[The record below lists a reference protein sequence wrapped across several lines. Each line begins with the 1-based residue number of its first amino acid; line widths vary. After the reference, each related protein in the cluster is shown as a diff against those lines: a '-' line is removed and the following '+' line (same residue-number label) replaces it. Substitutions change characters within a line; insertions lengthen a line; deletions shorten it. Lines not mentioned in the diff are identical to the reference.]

1 MSSLPPQPAGALDP
15 GSTGTVGLHESRI
28 ARLVGPRRF
37 VLEDQ
42 VASDPPPGHIRVR
55 IIACGVCA
63 SELHTVQEDLSSYPV
78 ELGHEPVGIVEAVG
92 PGVEDLIEGTRVT
105 GGFGPSFADRVV
117 ADRRSVVEVPNG
129 LRTEDAIGEP
139 LGCVVEARRRTSVTA
154 GDRIAVVGVGYMGL
168 LMLHVLEVTGAGH
181 VLVVDP
187 RDDARRTA
195 LTFGATEAVTPA
207 DLASGEAD
215 GSADVVIEATGAQQG
230 LDLATRLVREHGVL
244 SILGYHQS
252 QRTVDMQA
260 WNWKAINV
268 VNAHV
273 RRRDLLN
280 DAIRRGLELVRLGR
294 IRPGDL
300 VTHRFGLD
308 RVGEAFGAL
317 ADKPAGYIKSIV
329 VMEGDAG

>member
-1 MSSLPPQPAGALDP
+1 MSSLPPRPGGALDP
-15 GSTGTVGLHESRI
+15 GSTDTVGLPESRI

-42 VASDPPPGHIRVR
+42 VVPAPPPGHIRVR

-63 SELHTVQEDLSSYPV
+63 SELHTVQEDLPTYPL

-92 PGVEDLIEGTRVT
+92 PGVEDLIEGARVT
-105 GGFGPSFADRVV
+105 GGFGPSFADRLV
-117 ADRRSVVEVPNG
+117 ADRRSVVTVPDG
-129 LRTEDAIGEP
+129 LRLEDAIGEP

-154 GDRIAVVGVGYMGL
+154 GDRIVIVGVGYMGL
-168 LMLHVLEVTGAGH
+168 LMLHLLGVTGAGH

-195 LTFGATEAVTPA
+195 LTFEASEAVAPA
-207 DLASGEAD
+207 ELASGEAD
-215 GSADVVIEATGAQQG
+215 GSFDVVIEATGAQEG

-244 SILGYHQS
+244 SILGYHQAP
-252 QRTVDMQA
+252 RTVDMQA
-260 WNWKAINV
+260 WNWKAIDV

-280 DAIRRGLELVRLGR
+280 DAIRSGLELARLGR

-300 VTHRFGLD
+300 ITHRFGLD
-308 RVGEAFGAL
+308 GVGEGFAAL
-317 ADKPAGYIKSIV
+317 SDKPAGYIKSIV